1 MRKLYP
7 IIAVV
12 AGLLITAQGVAQDQ
26 ASPSGQTTFTLQQC
40 IDYALQNAVSVKNA
54 TLDQEIAQARVNE
67 TIGIGLPQIK
77 GEASVLHNQQLP
89 RFFSTYRTIQQFG
102 GVDANGDPLVNIP
115 GLQPTDVV
123 ASQNFFQLRSSGDVN
138 VSVNQIIFNGSYL
151 VGLKASKTYKELSYR
166 AAVQNKEKVVQQVIK
181 AYYTVLINKERAALF
196 TSNIG
201 RVDSLFRNTK
211 AMFDNGFAESIDA
224 DRIQVQL
231 NNLVAERDKFLNIEQ
246 LGIALLKFQMNY
258 PMNQSI
264 EVSGNI
270 EDLRTQVTEPALG
283 EEVDYQ
289 ARPDYQ
295 TLEVN
300 RKLQEL
306 NIRNKFSANLP
317 SLNAFY
323 KYGYLTQSP
332 NIPGVFKTNSSF
344 AGDATIGPD
353 KWYNYSNYGLSL
365 SIPIF
370 AGLQNKYKVQQ
381 EKIALSKINNDF
393 VNLKSAIDLE
403 VQQSMINYNNALKSL
418 AAQQQNIVLAEK
430 VARVTKIKY
439 EQGVGSNI
447 EVTDAEDS
455 LRQAQ
460 TNYYNAL
467 FDAMVAKTDLDKAYG
482 KLVPQTESK

>member
-7 IIAVV
+7 IIAIV
-12 AGLLITAQGVAQDQ
+12 AGLLITGQGVAQDQ
-26 ASPSGQTTFTLQQC
+26 PATAGQTFTLQQC
-40 IDYALQNAVSVKNA
+40 IDYALENAVSVKNA
-54 TLDQEIAQARVNE
+54 ALDQEIAQARVNE

-77 GEASVLHNQQLP
+77 GEASILHNEKLP
-89 RFFSTYRTIQQFG
+89 RFFSTYAVAQAFG
-102 GVDANGDPLVNIP
+102 GTDANGDPLLVIP
-115 GLQPTDVV
+115 GAEPDDIL
-123 ASQNFFQLRSSGDVN
+123 ASPQFFQLKSSGDVN
-138 VSVNQIIFNGSYL
+138 VSINQIIFNGSYL

-166 AAVQNKEKVVQQVIK
+166 AAIQNKEKVVQQVIK

-201 RVDSLFRNTK
+201 RVDSLLKNTR
-211 AMFDNGFAESIDA
+211 AMFENGFAESIDA

-246 LGIALLKFQMNY
+246 LGLALLKFQMNY
-258 PMNQSI
+258 PMADPIQ
-264 EVSGNI
+264 VVGNI
-270 EDLRTQVTEPALG
+270 EDLQTQVRSQNVVED
-283 EEVDYQ
+283 VDYK

-295 TLEVN
+295 SLEVN
-300 RKLQEL
+300 KRLQEL
-306 NIRNKFSANLP
+306 NVKNKFSANLP

-332 NIPGVFKTNSSF
+332 NISGIFKTNSTF
-344 AGDATIGPD
+344 AETDAYGAD
-353 KWYNYSNYGLSL
+353 KWYSYSNYGLSL

-370 AGLQNKYKVQQ
+370 SGLQNKYKVQQ
-381 EKIALSKINNDF
+381 EKIALNKINNDF

-403 VQQSMINYNNALKSL
+403 VKQSLINYDNALKSL
-418 AAQQQNIVLAEK
+418 NAQQQNIVLAEK
-430 VARVTKIKY
+430 VARVTRIKY
-439 EQGVGSNI
+439 EQGVGSNL